1 MHLWRRIDQILCRPQ
16 ARHRRR
22 RRSGAWPSV
31 APIVLLAA
39 GLAGCGGG
47 DRDPAPLPRAATA
60 PPAPVPP
67 GTVVVEDGPLRSLRV
82 EPVRSVAFRVE
93 TTATGRIAFNDDL
106 LTPVFSPYTGR
117 VVRLIAKPGDDVMQ
131 GEPLFEIETTDLVQ
145 AESDLI
151 VAASAVVKATNQ
163 LELARRTLE
172 RQNALYEVRAVALKD
187 LEQAAS
193 DVRSAESDL
202 RGAEG
207 AHAAARD
214 RLRVFGKSEADIAR
228 IEEERRIDRVTRVPA
243 PITGTVTARKVGPGQ
258 YVKPDSQDPL
268 FTLADLSSMW
278 LLANVYESDVPS
290 MAPGQLLEVRV
301 LALPAETFHARIRYI
316 AAAADPVTH
325 RVAVRADVANRGRTL
340 KPEML
345 ATFRIMPADVTRS
358 PGVPTSAVVRDDD
371 TPFVWTEAGH
381 GQFVRRAVTLGHEQ
395 GGMVQVLTGLDQGE
409 RVVTDGAVLV
419 SRAAETSR

>member
-47 DRDPAPLPRAATA
+47 DPDPAPLPRAATA

-187 LEQAAS
+187 REQAAS

-243 PITGTVTARKVGPGQ
+243 PITGTVTARKVGPGN
-258 YVKPDSQDPL
+258 
-268 FTLADLSSMW
+268 T
-278 LLANVYESDVPS
+278 
-290 MAPGQLLEVRV
+290 
-301 LALPAETFHARIRYI
+301 
-316 AAAADPVTH
+316 
-325 RVAVRADVANRGRTL
+325 
-340 KPEML
+340 
-345 ATFRIMPADVTRS
+345 
-358 PGVPTSAVVRDDD
+358 
-371 TPFVWTEAGH
+371 
-381 GQFVRRAVTLGHEQ
+381 
-395 GGMVQVLTGLDQGE
+395 
-409 RVVTDGAVLV
+409 
-419 SRAAETSR
+419 